1 MNTAGKI
8 REAQITPASDGSA
21 AKTVPDVLQLPV
33 LMEQDF
39 GSMEGEK
46 FHDRTREWEVS
57 RKWNKDNSGFV
68 RMESKDTMAHRADF
82 FLNEHLMPL
91 LDDTSKDMHPVVAIV
106 SHGIFLSMLWKR
118 LLLQL
123 PSKGVMLSPK
133 LELRTTARPSLK
145 HLGGW
150 SNTGYLELHLQ
161 RSEAEEHSPSRCA
174 TLLPVSSSSPAE
186 MPTAHKDLGEVEV
199 PETASSDI
207 LSTASDTD
215 STTSVV
221 AVPLPASISCIT
233 QGWSCTILKINGKD
247 HLQGLKRT
255 GGGVGS
261 ARYDASQKSIHAF
274 YKRRRIE

>member
-1 MNTAGKI
+1 
-8 REAQITPASDGSA
+8 
-21 AKTVPDVLQLPV
+21 
-33 LMEQDF
+33 MEQDF
-39 GSMEGEK
+39 GSMEGNK
-46 FHDRTREWEVS
+46 IHDRTRESGVS
-57 RKWNKDNSGFV
+57 RKWNKDSSGFV
-68 RMESKDTMAHRADF
+68 RMESKDTMARRADF

-91 LDDTSKDMHPVVAIV
+91 LDDTSKDIHPVVAIV

-123 PSKGVMLSPK
+123 PSKSVMLSPK
-133 LELRTTARPSLK
+133 SELQTTTRLSLE

-161 RSEAEEHSPSRCA
+161 RTEAEEHSPSRCA
-174 TLLPVSSSSPAE
+174 TLHPAPYSSPVE
-186 MPTAHKDLGEVEV
+186 MPTAHKDLGEVKV
-199 PETASSDI
+199 PETASSDV
-207 LSTASDTD
+207 LATAPDRD
-215 STTSVV
+215 PMTSPV
-221 AVPLPASISCIT
+221 AVPQLASISCIA

-255 GGGVGS
+255 GGGIGS